1 MPFSAAFRGDP
12 EVRTPARTL
21 HGFLSMLRDTC
32 PELGSSDDEWR
43 VRFATGELTMTLDE
57 LDVAFE
63 AGRIDVDT
71 MVCAPGGFTFA
82 RLGAVAGLDEPAP
95 SLAPVDVAFELPDFA
110 PDANPFQK
118 RWNKALLAVPAA
130 LAAIGI
136 IAFAASA
143 SASSELPHVAAA
155 AELRAAAPISAPVVA
170 PSPPPAAPAPALTED
185 QKKALSAKD
194 KKAEAHGKAKKAA
207 AAPPKRFAASKTAP
221 FSKGGNKHDPLNG
234 AL

>member
-1 MPFSAAFRGDP
+1 
-12 EVRTPARTL
+12 
-21 HGFLSMLRDTC
+21 MLRDTC
-32 PELGSSDDEWR
+32 PEFGDADDQWR

-71 MVCAPGGFTFA
+71 MVCAPGTFVFA
-82 RLGAVAGLDEPAP
+82 RLGAVAGLDEPTP
-95 SLAPVDVAFELPDFA
+95 SLAPVVAASVRPDVAIDVAFDLPDPYA
-110 PDANPFQK
+110 DANPFQK
-118 RWNKALLAVPAA
+118 SWNRRLLAIPAA
-130 LAAIGI
+130 LAALGII

-143 SASSELPHVAAA
+143 SASSELPAVAVATD
-155 AELRAAAPISAPVVA
+155 LHAPTSTPAPV
-170 PSPPPAAPAPALTED
+170 AAPAPPPPAPTTAPASVLTED

-194 KKAEAHGKAKKAA
+194 KKAEAHRKAKKAA
-207 AAPPKRFAASKTAP
+207 AAPTKRFAASKTAP

>member
-1 MPFSAAFRGDP
+1 
-12 EVRTPARTL
+12 
-21 HGFLSMLRDTC
+21 MLRDTC

-43 VRFATGELTMTLDE
+43 VRFATGELTMSLDE

-71 MVCAPGGFTFA
+71 MVCAPGSFAFA

-95 SLAPVDVAFELPDFA
+95 SLAPVVASSPRPDLAFDVAFELPDLT

-118 RWNKALLAVPAA
+118 RWSKALLAVPAA

-143 SASSELPHVAAA
+143 SASSELPPVAAA
-155 AELRAAAPISAPVVA
+155 TELRAPSNAPTPVAA
-170 PSPPPAAPAPALTED
+170 PSPPPAAPAPAAVLTD
-185 QKKALSAKD
+185 VQKKALAAKD
-194 KKAEAHGKAKKAA
+194 KKAEAHNKAKKAA
-207 AAPPKRFAASKTAP
+207 AAPTKRFAASKTAP